1 MIESLRIRHFK
12 AFEEFSVENLGAI
25 NLITGR
31 NNVGKTSLLE
41 AIWAFIDRAYLS
53 TLSQISVSRGMQ
65 SSWSQ
70 FVPTQPIIVEVHWAP
85 HFANFDLSHPIEISV
100 QRNWENVPLT
110 RWQRTAR
117 SLRSSG
123 GQVGTE
129 GTAGENATRRFWETL
144 EISFSPTAQSQ
155 GIPLTAQ
162 SQGIPLQDPHI
173 SEMPSQLY
181 IPTHQSLIAQ
191 SPAIGSLVLTY
202 RSEGVKL
209 GQDYLKERM
218 KVVLLGNTVQLEG
231 NLSTDTWSVAPVPSR
246 GYEDL
251 VRQAQRFGAIDIE
264 NGVERLVEYLRVME
278 PRLKRLMLIPMR
290 GVCQI
295 YGEIEGPGALPIRCM
310 GDGVERLIS
319 ILLCL
324 VMPPTVVLVD
334 EIGSGIH
341 HSALPRMWKLLA
353 EVVRET
359 GCQLFGTTHS
369 YECIQAAI
377 QGLEGN
383 KKDQELFR
391 YIRLQRPKEGSEI
404 KPVVLNY
411 NDAASAVESNLEIR

>member
-1 MIESLRIRHFK
+1 
-12 AFEEFSVENLGAI
+12 
-25 NLITGR
+25 
-31 NNVGKTSLLE
+31 
-41 AIWAFIDRAYLS
+41 
-53 TLSQISVSRGMQ
+53 
-65 SSWSQ
+65 
-70 FVPTQPIIVEVHWAP
+70 
-85 HFANFDLSHPIEISV
+85 
-100 QRNWENVPLT
+100 
-110 RWQRTAR
+110 
-117 SLRSSG
+117 
-123 GQVGTE
+123 
-129 GTAGENATRRFWETL
+129 
-144 EISFSPTAQSQ
+144 
-155 GIPLTAQ
+155 
-162 SQGIPLQDPHI
+162 
-173 SEMPSQLY
+173 MPSQLN

-202 RSEGVKL
+202 RSEGVKFEQRNL
-209 GQDYLKERM
+209 TEQM

-231 NLSTDTWSVAPVPSR
+231 NLATDTWNVASLPSR

-251 VRQAQRFGAIDIE
+251 VMLAQRFGAIDIA

-290 GVCQI
+290 GVSQI
-295 YGEIEGPGALPIRCM
+295 HGEMEGLGALPIRCM
-310 GDGVERLIS
+310 GDGVDRLIS

-324 VMPPTVVLVD
+324 MTPPTVVLVD